1 MRCYD
6 SPTHFASSGF
16 IFMRPSDC
24 AAMLDREVRAAGG
37 GEHTPVM
44 LWGPPGVGKS
54 ELVAQCAARAGIGV
68 VDLRLAQMEPTDLR
82 GIPFRDG
89 ASVVWA
95 PPALLPRAER
105 DGLRGI
111 LFLDEITSAVPTV
124 TAAAYQLILDRRLG
138 EYRVPEGW
146 AILAAG
152 NRHGDRGVTY
162 QMPAPLANRFTHYEV
177 EPDLDD
183 WVRWAH
189 AQDVDARLIAFL
201 RFRPDLLFAFDPS
214 RQGAAF
220 PSPRS
225 WVFVDRALAKF
236 GDTPA
241 LLAES
246 LKACVGAA
254 AGLAFRAYLQH
265 VDRLPDPARV
275 IAGEVAEPPAPIELQ
290 YALAASLVH
299 HVGRL
304 PRAEQDRA
312 LPVALDFARR
322 FGAREIGV
330 MLVTDLARVIGR
342 PLYDI
347 PAFAAWAETVNDLLG
362 YGRA

>member
-1 MRCYD
+1 
-6 SPTHFASSGF
+6 
-16 IFMRPSDC
+16 MRPSDC
-24 AAMLDREVRAAGG
+24 AAILEREVRAAAS

-54 ELVAQCAARAGIGV
+54 QLVAATAAKLGIAV
-68 VDLRLAQMEPTDLR
+68 VDIRLAQMEPTDLR
-82 GIPFRDG
+82 GIPFRTG
-89 ASVVWA
+89 EAVTWA

-105 DGLRGI
+105 DGARGI

-177 EPDLDD
+177 DPDLDD

-189 AQDVDARLIAFL
+189 GQSVDARLVAFL
-201 RFRPDLLFAFDPS
+201 RFRPDLLFAFDPA

-225 WVFVDRALAKF
+225 WAFADRALRKF
-236 GDTPA
+236 ADAPA

-265 VDRLPDPARV
+265 VDKLPDPADV
-275 IAGEVAEPPAPIELQ
+275 IAGKVARPPDPVELQ
-290 YALAASLVH
+290 YALAASIVH
-299 HVGRL
+299 HVARL
-304 PRAEQDRA
+304 PRPAQDAA
-312 LPVALDFARR
+312 LEAALGFARA
-322 FGAREIGV
+322 FPAREIGV
-330 MLVTDLARVIGR
+330 MLVTDLARVVDR
-342 PLYDI
+342 PLYDV
-347 PAFAAWAETVNDLLG
+347 PAFAAWAGTVNDLLG
-362 YGRA
+362 YERGAS